1 MKFTV
6 ITPVLNNEKSIQ
18 KTILKVKQF
27 SRNYTLYEHI
37 IIDGGSTDNTLAV
50 INNEYHSNL
59 KVLTDHNSGIYKAI
73 NTGIKSSNGD
83 VISILGSGDFYND
96 KDLSFF
102 ELKDMFL
109 KKNFDIIYGDTIFF
123 SKNNPNK
130 KIRLYKS
137 SKFSQKKIEWGFMP
151 AHQSM
156 FITKRIYNKYGLY
169 DENFKI
175 CADYEFV
182 ARIYK
187 DDEIKDHFLNKI
199 LTYMEDGGASNG
211 NLTKLIKVNMEI
223 LRGCKKNNYN
233 TNYIKIYSK
242 YFSKI
247 TEYFIK

>member
-130 KIRLYKS
+130 KVRL
-137 SKFSQKKIEWGFMP
+137 
-151 AHQSM
+151 
-156 FITKRIYNKYGLY
+156 
-169 DENFKI
+169 
-175 CADYEFV
+175 
-182 ARIYK
+182 
-187 DDEIKDHFLNKI
+187 
-199 LTYMEDGGASNG
+199 
-211 NLTKLIKVNMEI
+211 
-223 LRGCKKNNYN
+223 
-233 TNYIKIYSK
+233 
-242 YFSKI
+242 
-247 TEYFIK
+247 